1 MKECKMQHQSPR
13 QLFEGFEVGDLK
25 DVLEDWLHIDQF
37 KSKMGRDDKNIVVSF
52 GVYDKNAAGD
62 LVDFLE
68 RGYEFVLD
76 ADVSTSE
83 VSTGKYLVF
92 VEFLRRRRFYDQL
105 IKVISD
111 LRSASGI
118 KPAKW
123 TFRYMK
129 DTVTHPLTADAV
141 EQVVPLSPK
150 EYRKRFEKPI
160 DAMKMNAGL
169 DIGTKGPFEDPEI
182 SNLMSLS
189 GQR

>member
-1 MKECKMQHQSPR
+1 MSHQLPR
-13 QLFEGFEVGDLK
+13 PLFEGFEVGDLK
-25 DVLEDWLHIDQF
+25 DVLENWLHIDQF
-37 KSKMGRDDKNIVVSF
+37 RSKMGRDDKNIVVSF
-52 GVYDKNAAGD
+52 GVFDKNAASD

-92 VEFLRRRRFYDQL
+92 VEFLRRRRFCEQL
-105 IKVISD
+105 AKVISD

-118 KPAKW
+118 KPKEW

-129 DTVTHPLTADAV
+129 DTTTHPLTTDAI

-160 DAMKMNAGL
+160 DAMKMNAGI
-169 DIGTKGPFEDPEI
+169 DVGSKGPFEDPEI